1 MSSDKLN
8 GLYVITD
15 PNLIPTGVEALSST
29 VEEAL
34 RGGARIVQYR
44 NKTAPYDQQLAEA
57 KALRSLTREYGAIFL
72 INDSLDLCLASDADG
87 IHIGQS
93 DGSIKPIRERLGPRI
108 LGVTCHNSIE
118 LANRAIG
125 QGADYCAFGAMFPSP
140 TKPQAKPCSLATLQE
155 ASKLPVPICA
165 IGGINTENALKVR
178 NHGAN
183 MLAVISGVFGQP
195 SVRASA
201 KAFASFF

>member
-15 PNLIPTGVEALSST
+15 PNLIPAGREALSSA
-29 VEEAL
+29 VEDAL
-34 RGGARIVQYR
+34 WGGARIVQYR

-57 KALRSLTREYGAIFL
+57 KALRSVTLEYGAIFL
-72 INDSLDLCLASDADG
+72 INDSLELCLASDADG

-93 DGSIKPIRERLGPRI
+93 DGSIKAIRERLGSRF
-108 LGVTCHNSIE
+108 LGVTCHNSIA
-118 LANRAIG
+118 LANRAID

>member
-15 PNLIPTGVEALSST
+15 PNLISTGVEALSSA

-44 NKTAPYDQQLAEA
+44 NKTAPNDQQLAEA
-57 KALRSLTREYGAIFL
+57 KALRSLTLEYGVIFL

-93 DGSIKPIRERLGPRI
+93 DGSIEPIRERLGPRI

-118 LANRAIG
+118 LANRAID

-165 IGGINTENALKVR
+165 IGGINAENALKLR
-178 NHGAN
+178 NHGAD

>member
-15 PNLIPTGVEALSST
+15 SNLIPTGLEALISA

-44 NKTAPYDQQLAEA
+44 NKTAPYDQQLVEA
-57 KALRSLTREYGAIFL
+57 KALRSLSLKYGATFL
-72 INDSLDLCLASDADG
+72 INDSLELCLASDADG

-93 DGSIKPIRERLGPRI
+93 DGSIKAIRERLGSRV
-108 LGVTCHNSIE
+108 LGVTCHNSIA
-118 LANRAIG
+118 LANRAID

-178 NHGAN
+178 DHGAN

>member
-1 MSSDKLN
+1 MSSDKLK
-8 GLYVITD
+8 GLYIITD
-15 PNLIPTGVEALSST
+15 PKLIPAGKEALRSA

-34 RGGARIVQYR
+34 IGGARIVQYR

-57 KALRSLTREYGAIFL
+57 KQLRSVTREYGASFL
-72 INDSLDLCLASDADG
+72 INDSAELCLACDADG

-93 DGSIKPIRERLGPRI
+93 DGAIETIRQKLGAKI
-108 LGVTCHNSIE
+108 LGVTCHNSLE
-118 LANRAIG
+118 LASQAID

-140 TKPQAKPCSLATLQE
+140 TKPSAKPCSLATLQE

-165 IGGINTENALKVR
+165 IGGINTENALQVR
-178 NHGAN
+178 HHGAT

-195 SVRASA
+195 SIRASA
-201 KAFASFF
+201 RAFASLY